1 MPYTVLIVD
10 DDRDFLEE
18 FREILEEEYDVVH
31 ATSGEE
37 ALAIMKKPNLV
48 DLVVLDVR
56 MPGLQGTEV
65 LKRMKEIAPG
75 VFIVI
80 LTGYSTKDVLVESL
94 RGHADDF
101 LEKPLKIEQTL
112 ATIRRL
118 LSKKQQ
124 EVEGIIEKIKYFI
137 EKNYHKNIS
146 LIEASDAIHL
156 SPKYI
161 SRIFKDN
168 YGVGFND
175 YKLQLKMGKAK
186 ELLEKTDLTV
196 NEISYKI
203 GYVNAESFVRM
214 FKKIVKATPSQYREQ
229 HAVKK

>member
-1 MPYTVLIVD
+1 
-10 DDRDFLEE
+10 
-18 FREILEEEYDVVH
+18 
-31 ATSGEE
+31 
-37 ALAIMKKPNLV
+37 
-48 DLVVLDVR
+48 
-56 MPGLQGTEV
+56 
-65 LKRMKEIAPG
+65 

-101 LEKPLKIEQTL
+101 LEKPLKIEATL
-112 ATIRRL
+112 ATIRKL
-118 LSKKQQ
+118 LSRKQSDVQ
-124 EVEGIIEKIKYFI
+124 GIIEKIKYFI

-146 LIEASDAIHL
+146 LVEASDAIHL

-161 SRIFKDN
+161 SRLFKDS
-168 YGVGFND
+168 YGKGFND
-175 YKLQLKMGKAK
+175 YKLELKMGKAK

-214 FKKIVKATPSQYREQ
+214 FKKIVKATPSQYRES
-229 HAVKK
+229 KTSSK

>member
-10 DDRDFLEE
+10 DDKDFLSE
-18 FREILEEEYDVVH
+18 FKDILEEEYDVLL

-37 ALAIMKKPNLV
+37 ALSLMKKPNLV

-56 MPGLQGTEV
+56 MPGMQGIEA
-65 LKRMKEIAPG
+65 LKRIKEIAPG

-80 LTGYSTKDVLVESL
+80 LTGYSTKDVIVESL

-101 LEKPLKIEQTL
+101 LEKPLKIEATL
-112 ATIRRL
+112 ATIKRL
-118 LSKKQQ
+118 LSRKQADVQ
-124 EVEGIIEKIKYFI
+124 GIIEKIRYFI

-146 LIEASDAIHL
+146 LNEASDAIHL

-168 YGVGFND
+168 FGVGFND
-175 YKLQLKMGKAK
+175 YKLELKMGKAK

-196 NEISYKI
+196 NEISYKV

-214 FKKIVKATPSQYREQ
+214 FKKIVKATPSQYRESR
-229 HAVKK
+229 AS